1 MTFSLLHSN
10 HFCMLRKYYTGNT
23 PFREI
28 NFPKFSPFFLTDNKI
43 KAKSDR
49 WRHLLAFCWSVEML
63 KPGCG
68 TMKDVRRKYQNC
80 VRKGPWW
87 TETNRT
93 RWYDSESPLQIRDC
107 RRTNG
112 VLNAIFTFGAKMETV
127 ITASCDDFCY
137 EMGTFVSQIPTRSFQ
152 NCTNVNFDQN
162 SPSSTDLL

>member
-87 TETNRT
+87 SGSKRT
-93 RWYDSESPLQIRDC
+93 GWYNSERPILYGSYSFGWFPFSSPLS
-107 RRTNG
+107 RRH
-112 VLNAIFTFGAKMETV
+112 VMIFHVNLINLSIIKAK
-127 ITASCDDFCY
+127 Y
-137 EMGTFVSQIPTRSFQ
+137 ELGKISMS
-152 NCTNVNFDQN
+152 
-162 SPSSTDLL
+162 